1 MLEAELHVTVPSLA
15 NVLERV
21 SGAAV
26 VCRLHVLREAVVDH
40 RVNQALLASEV
51 VVKRRRLDAG
61 ELADRTRGQRPI
73 A

>member
-1 MLEAELHVTVPSLA
+1 
-15 NVLERV
+15 
-21 SGAAV
+21 
-26 VCRLHVLREAVVDH
+26 VCGLHVLREAVVDH
-40 RVNQALLASEV
+40 RVNQAPLASEV